1 MSTFSSA
8 WRFCTAASAAERDP
22 RRRRSIEPGVDN
34 MRFGIGQPVP
44 RKEDP
49 RFLTGRGRFVADID
63 LAREAYAVFLFAPHA
78 HARIRAIDTA
88 AAAHVPGV
96 HAVLTG
102 RDWAADG
109 LGTLDPE
116 IMPEDMGGPKGHR
129 TRRPPLAIDRV
140 RYVGERVAVAIA
152 ASEDLARDAA
162 ELIAVDYEPLPAVV
176 AAADAVRPGAS
187 VVHDDIPGNVSVTL
201 RMGNADAVEP
211 AFARAHHVARLS
223 LFNNRLTAVT
233 MEPRGCIGDYDAG
246 TGRYTLYTSTQN
258 VHGARQVL
266 AHQILHVPESRVRVV
281 ARDVGGGFGMKG
293 GVYPEEA
300 VVIWAAQRA
309 GRPVKWISS
318 RAEALL
324 GDAQARDQTVSA
336 ELALDADGRFSALR
350 WTGSHNVGAYI
361 EGAGCIPILLSLQL
375 APNAYDIPAV
385 AVTSSLV
392 FTNTAPTIP
401 YRGAGRPEAVYII
414 ERLVDQAAH
423 GMGIDPAEL
432 RKKNLIRP
440 DAFPYQT
447 RTGWTYDTGNYAAA
461 LAKCQ
466 ALADW
471 QGYAER
477 RTASEAAG
485 KRRGRGIVYYVENT
499 GIFNERMELRF
510 DPSGELTIV
519 AGTLSHGQGHETS
532 YAQMVAD
539 WLGVPAEKIH
549 LAQAD
554 TDEVA
559 IGRGTYASRSM
570 MIGGSALRA
579 AADEVIERGKRFAA
593 HFMEAGAAD
602 IAFADG
608 AFTIS
613 GTDRSMPIL
622 QVAQM
627 SFIPVGLPSELGVG
641 LQGAGAFSPTLPSFA
656 NGCHICEVELDPDTG
671 EVALDRYTVVDDIG
685 TVINPLLAKGQ
696 IHGGVAQGA
705 GQALL
710 EDIVYDHDSGQL
722 LTGSLMD
729 YGIPRA
735 DTLPAI
741 TVDFSPVP
749 SPTNPLGAKGV
760 GEGGTIGAT
769 PAVINAILDAL
780 APLGVRDVP
789 MPATS
794 ERVWRAIQQGSR
806 V

>member
-1 MSTFSSA
+1 
-8 WRFCTAASAAERDP
+8 
-22 RRRRSIEPGVDN
+22 
-34 MRFGIGQPVP
+34 MRFGIGQPVT
-44 RKEDP
+44 RKEDA
-49 RFLTGRGRFVADID
+49 RFLTGRARYVADID
-63 LAREAYAVFLFAPHA
+63 LARQAHAVFIFSSHA
-78 HARIRAIDTA
+78 HARIRAIDKSA
-88 AAAHVPGV
+88 AEQMPGV
-96 HAVLTG
+96 FAVLTG
-102 RDWAADG
+102 EDWAADG

-116 IMPEDMGGPKGHR
+116 VMAEDMGGPKGYR
-129 TRRPPLAIDRV
+129 TQRPPLAIDRV
-140 RYVGERVAVAIA
+140 RYVGERVAVVVAE
-152 ASEDLARDAA
+152 SELLARNAA
-162 ELIAVDYEPLPAVV
+162 ELVLVDYEVLPTVV
-176 AAADAVRPGAS
+176 RSEDALRPGAHP
-187 VVHDDIPGNVSVTL
+187 VHDGAAGNTSFTM
-201 RMGNADAVEP
+201 RMGNADAIDA
-211 AFARAHHVARLS
+211 AFARAYHITKLS
-223 LFNNRLTAVT
+223 LYNNRITAVT
-233 MEPRGCIGDYDAG
+233 MEPRGCIAEYDPG
-246 TGRYTLYTSTQN
+246 TRRYTLYSSTQN
-258 VHGARQVL
+258 VHGVRHVL
-266 AHQILHVPESRVRVV
+266 AHRILHVPERRIRVV

-293 GVYPEEA
+293 NVHAEEA
-300 VVIWAAQRA
+300 VVTWAARRV

-324 GDAQARDQTVSA
+324 GDARGRDQNVSA
-336 ELALDADGRFSALR
+336 ELALDADGRFLGLR

-392 FTNTAPTIP
+392 FTNTAPTVP

-414 ERLVDQAAH
+414 ERLVDQAARE
-423 GMGIDPAEL
+423 MRIDPDEL
-432 RKKNLIRP
+432 RKRNLIRP

-447 RTGWTYDTGNYAAA
+447 RTGWTYDTGDYAAA

-471 QGYAER
+471 QGYAAR
-477 RTASEAAG
+477 RARSEAAG
-485 KRRGRGIVYYVENT
+485 RRRGRGIVYYVENT

-532 YAQMVAD
+532 YAQIVAD
-539 WLGVPAEKIH
+539 WLGVPEDKIH

-579 AADEVIERGKRFAA
+579 AADEVIDRGKRFAA
-593 HFMEAGAAD
+593 HFMEADAAD

-608 AFTIS
+608 AFTIA

-641 LQGAGAFSPTLPSFA
+641 LQGAGAFNSDMPSFP
-656 NGCHICEVELDPDTG
+656 NGCHICEVEIDPETG
-671 EVALDRYTVVDDIG
+671 ETKLDRYTVVDDIG
-685 TVINPLLAKGQ
+685 TVINPLLAQGQ

-705 GQALL
+705 GQALT
-710 EDIVYDHDSGQL
+710 EDIVYDRDNGQL

-729 YGIPRA
+729 YAIPRA
-735 DTLPAI
+735 DTMPRV

-749 SPTNPLGAKGV
+749 STTNPLGAKGV
-760 GEGGTIGAT
+760 GEGGTVAST
-769 PAVINAILDAL
+769 PTVMNAILDAL
-780 APLGVRDVP
+780 APLGVTDVP
-789 MPATS
+789 MPATP
-794 ERVWRAIQQGSR
+794 ERIWRAIREGTR
-806 V
+806 G